1 MHISNIYEF
10 KFGFSAE
17 HKQSEIIC
25 QLYKLASRI
34 IIADFF

>member
-1 MHISNIYEF
+1 MSSHAKVSNYMHISNIYEF

-25 QLYKLASRI
+25 RYI
-34 IIADFF
+34 N